1 MEQLL
6 HYVWRHRIYPLQP
19 LRTTGG
25 EALEVID
32 PGLPNCHAGPDFF
45 NAKVKIGV
53 TLWAG
58 DVEVHD
64 RASDWLRHG
73 HDRDRT
79 YDRVVLHVVG
89 EADCDVCRTDGEP
102 IPQLLLPCP
111 DSVRRRY
118 DELCLSD
125 ACPPCR
131 RLLSE
136 LPLLKV
142 HSWLASL
149 QAERLRQKAQ
159 AVGERL
165 KRCDSRWED
174 AFFVTLARNFGFGL
188 NSDAFEAW
196 ALRLPFRAVDK
207 HRDSLFQVEALFFGT
222 AGLLDETSADDY
234 ARSLCR
240 EYAYLSRK
248 FSLSEPLPREQWRF
262 LRLRP
267 AGFPH
272 VRLAQLA
279 SIYHREQSLLSRVLE
294 AEQPDAVRSLFNVRL
309 ADYWTVHYS
318 FGKPSARRTGS
329 LSRATL
335 DLLVLN
341 TVVPFLYAYG
351 LYRADDALCDR
362 ALRFLETLQPENNRI
377 IRSWAEAGLAV
388 QSAADSQAVLQLQ
401 KEYCDKRDCLRC
413 RFGYEYLKL
422 G

>member
-1 MEQLL
+1 MELRELRYFLAVAQAGTISRAAESLNVTQPTLSRQLAELESRLGKTLFLRGKRRITLTDEGLFL
-6 HYVWRHRIYPLQP
+6 HRRAQEILALVEK
-19 LRTTGG
+19 T
-25 EALEVID
+25 EAAFAD
-32 PGLPNCHAGPDFF
+32 AGRS
-45 NAKVKIGV
+45 I
-53 TLWAG
+53 AG
-58 DVEVHD
+58 DVFIGGGETEAMRLAA
-64 RASDWLRHG
+64 RA
-73 HDRDRT
+73 
-79 YDRVVLHVVG
+79 
-89 EADCDVCRTDGEP
+89 ACR
-102 IPQLLLPCP
+102 L
-111 DSVRRRY
+111 RRRHPHIVFHIF
-118 DELCLSD
+118 SGN
-125 ACPPCR
+125 
-131 RLLSE
+131 
-136 LPLLKV
+136 
-142 HSWLASL
+142 
-149 QAERLRQKAQ
+149 AQ

-413 RFGYEYLKL
+413 RFGYEYLKARSAPRQSL
-422 G
+422 TIDH

>member
-45 NAKVKIGV
+45 NAKVKIGG

-73 HDRDRT
+73 HDRDRA

-131 RLLSE
+131 RLLPE

-248 FSLSEPLPREQWRF
+248 FSLSEPLPREQTAGT
-262 LRLRP
+262 P
-267 AGFPH
+267 A
-272 VRLAQLA
+272 A
-279 SIYHREQSLLSRVLE
+279 
-294 AEQPDAVRSLFNVRL
+294 DALGDAYPSSPMDVSNPTRSMGWPMSPRAPSVNVRP

-341 TVVPFLYAYG
+341 TVVPFFYAYG